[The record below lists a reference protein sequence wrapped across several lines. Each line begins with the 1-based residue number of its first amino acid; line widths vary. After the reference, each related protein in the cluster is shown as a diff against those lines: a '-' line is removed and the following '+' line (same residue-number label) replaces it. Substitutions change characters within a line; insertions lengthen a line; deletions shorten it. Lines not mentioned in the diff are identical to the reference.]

1 MHIGSIAVLNGYQ
14 SRLISVR
21 WALTIPAPIMVRFSM
36 RRFACPFPLLLQE
49 SEIQPMAS
57 PAKLAWTK
65 ILSWLQTE
73 LETALA
79 IP

>member
-1 MHIGSIAVLNGYQ
+1 MGSHHAI
-14 SRLISVR
+14 
-21 WALTIPAPIMVRFSM
+21 SM

-57 PAKLAWTK
+57 PAKRAWTK
-65 ILSWLQTE
+65 ILFWLQTE
-73 LETALA
+73 WETALA